1 MSIQKGTYFEE
12 TQHYSTAWVWLLV
25 LALQT
30 LLFSFLIFNFDE
42 VGANNFTIKQ
52 FYLMWGI
59 FSLMFLG
66 LYILFKTMHLYF
78 KVGNSE
84 IIYQFRPFMKRQ
96 KSIKID
102 EISSY
107 SVREYKAIKE
117 FGGNG
122 YKPNGVNKKAPSY
135 TVSGK
140 YGMEVKFKGGR
151 TIFIGTQRKEALK
164 YAMEKLM
171 QKG

>member
-1 MSIQKGTYFEE
+1 
-12 TQHYSTAWVWLLV
+12 
-25 LALQT
+25 
-30 LLFSFLIFNFDE
+30 
-42 VGANNFTIKQ
+42 
-52 FYLMWGI
+52 MWGI

-117 FGGNG
+117 FGGRG
-122 YKPNGVNKKAPSY
+122 FKPNTKSKNAPAY
-135 TVSGK
+135 TMKGK
-140 YGMEVKFKGGR
+140 YGIELNLRNSR
-151 TIFIGTQRKEALK
+151 TIFIGTQRKEALA

-171 QKG
+171 HKG